1 MNIKEYL
8 NQYNLPYEALVK
20 KCNIDFEKIYQQ
32 ELTKNWLVPIENKLN
47 WCNDEDKWPIEKV
60 VAKLKSSQT
69 FDSGDIELL
78 STFVSKINSIVRI
91 GNRLNNFKQG
101 TVLDNNESLD
111 LVELFNQIS
120 LTKYLKEFRGTL
132 NSNLRAFLPHLF
144 SVIKHCQD
152 PTKYPIYYK
161 FWKQISKEVL
171 LLNDDYDSICEFYT
185 SFPLDNRTTKFGA
198 YYGLIA
204 TKLIE
209 DINNLDDF
217 DRENVIK
224 YLKDKVINLDEYK
237 VLIDNL
243 SNTTNLKDNK
253 KYWLYQPGEDARL
266 WGSYLNEGIIG
277 LGWDDLG
284 DLANYDSKEEIVKT
298 LQIIYKT
305 DSSKKN
311 DATAN
316 WDFYKT
322 MEVGDIIIVKKGKR
336 KLLGYGEVVSDYY
349 YDAERDEYTSTRD
362 VNWIKSGEWNLDFD
376 LVLKTL
382 TNITQYDSEILKG
395 QKYYEYL
402 LSIMNDTNKL
412 QENELVDLLKYKKQI
427 ILQGPPGTGKTREAK
442 SISKQLISYDEFN
455 KSDMSLIKLGEYFK
469 TKTDKTPFIIKG
481 ISESQNYFK
490 VKSDKATNEYTVN
503 FKQIIDCINA
513 KGWNDPT
520 DNWNSHGNSSYL
532 QVLAK
537 AIYDRKVEKLET
549 KYVKLLQFHPSYT
562 YEDFVRGIV
571 SKPNLDG
578 DGIVYEAEN
587 KILGEFAKQALD
599 NYLASKQKVISNT
612 NDVSEFEAFIEYIK
626 DEIAQSELHKYDIT
640 EAVYLFDADETR
652 FKYKGDNWKAHFKGL
667 NMKFSEL
674 RKIIDSGAKERQ
686 DIKKMSELE
695 ELTRQHAT
703 YFIKIVE
710 KYYDYKEHH
719 KHVQKKEQI
728 VELKNYVLIVD
739 EINRANLSSVLGELI
754 YALEY
759 RGESVESMYA
769 IDGDNKLVLPP
780 NLYIIGTMN
789 TADRSVGHI
798 DYAIRRRFAFVDVLP
813 KDLSD
818 EEGIT
823 FDKALFNQVAELF
836 DKNLSPEFKKKEVQ
850 LGHSYFIDK
859 SKLEEGV
866 SMSLRLEYEIRPI
879 LLEYVKDGVLIGE
892 TIESKIE
899 NLVASI

>member
-1 MNIKEYL
+1 MNIKKYL
-8 NQYNLPYEALVK
+8 NQYNLPFEVLVK
-20 KCNIDFEKIYQQ
+20 KYNTDFEKIYQQ
-32 ELTKNWLVPIENKLN
+32 ELSKNWLVPIESKLN
-47 WCNDEDKWPIEKV
+47 WCNEEDRWQIEKV
-60 VAKLKSSQT
+60 VVKLKSSQT
-69 FDSGDIELL
+69 FDSGDIDLL

-101 TVLDNNESLD
+101 TVLDNNDQLD
-111 LVELFNQIS
+111 LVDFFNEIS
-120 LTKYLKEFRGTL
+120 LTDSLKGFKGRL
-132 NSNLRAFLPHLF
+132 NSNLRAFLPHMF

-152 PTKYPIYYK
+152 HTKYPIYYK

-209 DINNLDDF
+209 DFNVLDDS
-217 DRENVIK
+217 DREKIIK
-224 YLKDKVINLDEYK
+224 YLKDKVINLDEYR
-237 VLIDNL
+237 VLMDNIP
-243 SNTTNLKDNK
+243 NTTTLNENK

-266 WGSYLNEGIIG
+266 WQTYFNEEIIG

-284 DLANYDSKEEIVKT
+284 DLANYDSKDAIVKA
-298 LQIIYKT
+298 LQTIYKT

-316 WDFYKT
+316 WDFYNT

-349 YDAERDEYTSTRD
+349 YDADRDEYTSIRD
-362 VNWIKSGEWNLDFD
+362 VKWIKSGEWNVDFD

-382 TNITQYDSEILKG
+382 TNITQYDAEISKG

-402 LSIMNDTNKL
+402 LSIMSDTNKL
-412 QENELVDLLKYKKQI
+412 QDNKLVNLLKYKKQI

-481 ISESQNYFK
+481 ISESQHYFK

-549 KYVKLLQFHPSYT
+549 KYIKLLQFHPSYT

-578 DGIVYEAEN
+578 DGVVYEAEN

-599 NYLASKQKVISNT
+599 NYIASKQKVVSNT
-612 NDVSEFEAFIEYIK
+612 NDDSVFESFIEYIK

-652 FKYKGDNWKAHFKGL
+652 FKYKGDNWKAHAKGL

-674 RKIIDSGAKERQ
+674 RKIIDSEAKERQ
-686 DIKKMSELE
+686 DIKKMSDLE

-710 KYYDYKEHH
+710 KYYDYKGNN
-719 KHVQKKEQI
+719 KHIYKTEQSVQ
-728 VELKNYVLIVD
+728 LKNYVLIID

-769 IDGDNKLVLPP
+769 VDGDNKLVLPP

-818 EEGIT
+818 EKEIT
-823 FDKALFNQVAELF
+823 FDQALFNQVAKLF
-836 DKNLSPEFKKKEVQ
+836 DENLSPEFNKKEVQ

-859 SKLEEGV
+859 SKEKDGI

-879 LLEYVKDGVLIGE
+879 LLEYVKDGVLIGDN
-892 TIESKIE
+892 IE
-899 NLVASI
+899 NQIEKLFASI

>member
-1 MNIKEYL
+1 MEVKLNTGVGKNMNNYL
-8 NQYNLPYEALVK
+8 NSKGANAVDLQY
-20 KCNIDFEKIYQQ
+20 
-32 ELTKNWLVPIENKLN
+32 
-47 WCNDEDKWPIEKV
+47 
-60 VAKLKSSQT
+60 
-69 FDSGDIELL
+69 
-78 STFVSKINSIVRI
+78 
-91 GNRLNNFKQG
+91 
-101 TVLDNNESLD
+101 
-111 LVELFNQIS
+111 
-120 LTKYLKEFRGTL
+120 
-132 NSNLRAFLPHLF
+132 
-144 SVIKHCQD
+144 
-152 PTKYPIYYK
+152 
-161 FWKQISKEVL
+161 
-171 LLNDDYDSICEFYT
+171 
-185 SFPLDNRTTKFGA
+185 
-198 YYGLIA
+198 
-204 TKLIE
+204 
-209 DINNLDDF
+209 
-217 DRENVIK
+217 
-224 YLKDKVINLDEYK
+224 
-237 VLIDNL
+237 
-243 SNTTNLKDNK
+243 NK

-266 WGSYLNEGIIG
+266 WRSYLKEGLIG

-284 DLANYDSKEEIVKT
+284 DLTNYNSKEEIVKG
-298 LQIIYKT
+298 LQTIYKT

-349 YDAERDEYTSTRD
+349 YDQDRDEYTSIRD
-362 VNWIKSGEWNLDFD
+362 VKWVKSGEWILTFD

-382 TNITQYDSEILKG
+382 TNITKYDSDISKG
-395 QKYYEYL
+395 QKYYDYL
-402 LSIMNDTNKL
+402 LSIINNKVKVRK
-412 QENELVDLLKYKKQI
+412 NEIMYLLKYKKQI

-442 SISKQLISYDEFN
+442 SLAKELLIDEEFSN
-455 KSDMSLIKLGEYFK
+455 IDMSLVKTGEYFK
-469 TKTDKTPFIIKG
+469 TKTDKTPFVIK
-481 ISESQNYFK
+481 ITSDTQNYFK
-490 VKSDKATNEYTVN
+490 VKSDKASNEYTVN
-503 FKQIIDCINA
+503 FKQVIECINA

-537 AIYDRKVEKLET
+537 AIYDRKVEKLEA
-549 KYVKLLQFHPSYT
+549 KYIKLLQFHPSYT

-587 KILGEFAKQALD
+587 KILGAFAKQALD
-599 NYLASKQKVISNT
+599 NYLASKQTFISNT
-612 NDVSEFEAFIEYIK
+612 NDLSVFGTFIEYIK
-626 DEIAQSELHKYDIT
+626 DEIAQSKLHKYDIT

-652 FKYKGDNWKAHFKGL
+652 FKYKGDNWKAHAKGL

-686 DIKKMSELE
+686 EIKKMSELE

-703 YFIKIVE
+703 YFIKIAE
-710 KYYDYKEHH
+710 KFYDYKSNYKDE
-719 KHVQKKEQI
+719 KKITEK
-728 VELKNYVLIVD
+728 VELKNYILIID

-759 RGESVESMYA
+759 RGESVESMYE

-823 FDKALFNQVAELF
+823 FDQSLFNQVAELF

-866 SMSLRLEYEIRPI
+866 SMSMRLKYEIRPI

-892 TIESKIE
+892 SIESQIE